1 MSRLATGRV
10 RVLLLELPSA
20 LLLRMQLEAAIAA
33 RGCFVAESPADADAL
48 LVVGEAPAAFERLA
62 AVAGAVYEMAAALDE
77 IPPVLGDRNRQI
89 RDARQRPQRVAE
101 NADGMD
107 MGMSG
112 PAGLPLAGG
121 DDSDRDGLE
130 MDVTHLTLGPLLP
143 NWPAWC
149 CTAPCTATSSG
160 KRGTQNPSGPPRT
173 QHRKAPRQMAVGLT
187 RATSTG

>member
-48 LVVGEAPAAFERLA
+48 LVVGEAPAAFVEIADSGWNQIPSPRHRA
-62 AVAGAVYEMAAALDE
+62 SVIAVYEMAAALDE
-77 IPPVLGDRNRQI
+77 IPSVLGDRNRQI
-89 RDARQRPQRVAE
+89 RDARQRPQRVVE

-107 MGMSG
+107 MDMSG

-130 MDVTHLTLGPLLP
+130 MDVTHLALGPLPP
-143 NWPAWC
+143 NWPDWWE
-149 CTAPCTATSSG
+149 TVTLKIRRVRDGLSTG
-160 KRGTQNPSGPPRT
+160 KRPNRWRSD
-173 QHRKAPRQMAVGLT
+173 
-187 RATSTG
+187 